1 MASTETQ
8 TPDQSGDGDDLRG
21 YIIASVIP
29 CMVLGFVALALR
41 LLSRRIKY
49 SALMVS
55 DYLAISGFLC
65 SWVISLIIISEA
77 KLGLGLHI
85 SQVPFANIRLIL
97 LTTFIGELF
106 YSIGFTVIKLSILML
121 YRQLFPTRLIL
132 VSTTALA
139 VFVILWGIALL
150 LVSIFSCE
158 PIHGFWDIDIP
169 SKCVDSKWFFVGNAI
184 PNILADLFLLFLP
197 MRDVWKLKMSIQ
209 SKIGVTG
216 LFALGSFVII
226 ASGLRIKFTLSINP
240 QDVTWDYVGV
250 GLWTAVE
257 INVAVISCCL
267 PTVRPAVSLIV
278 PERLKRIFTGTQTH
292 RTAGSQGYGL
302 RSPHNRQHLGSHDD
316 IHGSQTD
323 DFVPLK

>member
-1 MASTETQ
+1 MASTEV
-8 TPDQSGDGDDLRG
+8 QSLDDTRDSDDLRG
-21 YIIASVIP
+21 YIIASIIP
-29 CMVLGFVALALR
+29 CMVLGFIALVLR

-49 SALMVS
+49 SAFMVS

-77 KLGLGLHI
+77 RLGLGLHI
-85 SQVPFANIRLIL
+85 SRVPFANIRLIL

-121 YRQLFPTRLIL
+121 YRQLFPTRFIL
-132 VSTTALA
+132 VSTTTLA
-139 VFVILWGIALL
+139 VFVTLWGIALL
-150 LVSIFSCE
+150 LVSIFGCE

-184 PNILADLFLLFLP
+184 PNILADLCLLFLP
-197 MRDVWKLKMSIQ
+197 MRDVWKLKMSTQ

-216 LFALGSFVII
+216 LFTLGSFVII

-257 INVAVISCCL
+257 INAAVISCCL
-267 PTVRPAVSLIV
+267 PTVRPAVSLLV
-278 PERLKRIFTGTQTH
+278 PEPLKRIFTRSRTH
-292 RTAGSQGYGL
+292 RTAGSQGYSL
-302 RSPHNRQHLGSHDD
+302 RPPHNRQHLGSHDD
-316 IHGSQTD
+316 IPGSQTGL
-323 DFVPLK
+323 FP